1 MTIKSFSVS
10 DVGLKRSTNED
21 SYCSDDTTGL
31 YVVADGM
38 GGHAYGE
45 VASRMAVETIESF
58 VKRTASVTDD
68 SQITWPYDFDQALT
82 LNANRLVISIKYANQ
97 KLIEHA
103 ENVTDCEGM
112 GTTVVGVLVESNIAT
127 VAHAGDSRLYL
138 IRNSEITCITKDHSW
153 VNEQVMLG
161 LIDSEDARNHPLRNV
176 VTKALGGNK
185 DVEVDFQELQLI
197 EGDRLLLCSDGLT
210 TMLNDSEILNIV
222 LGNGGS
228 VQQAHELVDAAN
240 QNGGAD
246 NCTTILIHV
255 C

>member
-45 VASRMAVETIESF
+45 VASKMAVETIESF
-58 VKRTASVTDD
+58 VKRTASATDD
-68 SQITWPYDFDQALT
+68 SQITWPYDFDQGVT
-82 LNANRLVISIKYANQ
+82 LNVNRLVISIRYANQ
-97 KLIEHA
+97 KLVEHA

-112 GTTVVGVLVESNIAT
+112 GTTVVGVLVENNIAT
-127 VAHAGDSRLYL
+127 VAHVGDSRLYL
-138 IRNSEITCITKDHSW
+138 IRNSEITCVTKDHSW

-161 LIDSEDARNHPLRNV
+161 LIDSEAARNHPLRNV

-240 QNGGAD
+240 QNGGED